1 MAVMLLEWVFTSA
14 FLILVVLIL
23 RAALGKRMSA
33 RLRYALWA
41 VVLVRLL
48 VPVQLFT
55 SPLAGTRIFSES
67 RMEQDVVDWP
77 SVPAAPN
84 APDNTLSLGGQEGPS
99 VTLSNFPQAPNPP
112 IVPDAPEPPA
122 APDLTKAPAWL
133 GWVWLA
139 GSAAVALVL
148 LVSNLRFYWRL
159 RQERIPLEQA
169 DCPLR
174 VYAAVGLPSPCLFGM
189 FRPAIYVTPEAAADP
204 AMLRHVL
211 THEYTHYRH
220 GDHIWSLLRCGALAA
235 HWWDPLVWL
244 AAVLSQ
250 RDAELACDEGAL
262 KRLGDGERAG
272 YGNTLLALVTAKPRP
287 ADLLRC
293 ATTMAGDKKS
303 LKERISRI
311 AKAPKRVIW
320 AVVVAVLVTALACV
334 CAFGQAAEPE
344 EADGPEPDPTASP
357 TADLEQSQADLTFD
371 WDGSSML
378 LVNGKNI
385 AISPDLNR
393 NGVPETVTLGRV
405 CYPDDADKA
414 RESTVDYEWNQALLV
429 RENGEVLWYG
439 IASDIHVGETSFLLY
454 SKDGEDYLMEFD
466 NHGGQGQAY
475 AYYRLFTLENGV
487 ETTVRE
493 NHVEYHY
500 CTDSLASVKD
510 HFDPEAV
517 AAFVDEVDGLLAD
530 CTLLVDTGY
539 NYRGNQELLQ
549 VDMTWLAGYAPG
561 FHWDDSQ
568 TTLENLVRFKMAAEH
583 PLFARDMNRNMKVE
597 MIRVTELDS
606 GIGQRVELWEDDKGT
621 IWAEEGYFA
630 HAGWNAL
637 FLCTLDDKDYLLRY
651 HPTMYQGFCNYE
663 YQLFTLS
670 KSGEEQMIRENGIEF
685 DINFHPFTH
694 QSFDPDAIA
703 GFMDEINGLLANS
716 VQLINTDENLLSAF
730 EKEGRLYD
738 SLWFLDTWE
747 PIFTRDESKSLLE
760 NLRDF
765 KAVME
770 AEWYAEEPVVFHMNE
785 TETNAHILLRYQDKS
800 TQFDVD
806 CWEAH
811 FQPER
816 QVQEQTQVIDLNGD
830 GREEI
835 VFPLV
840 WGHGTGAYI
849 EKLYVFDAETLE
861 QYDTSGLNELILN
874 QFQSTSDEN
883 NFYLNGAGMDV
894 TIPKSEAQKANP
906 YAPMSDA
913 IGFDMII
920 RYTIEDGKVFCW
932 LGCDA
937 STGLINYIG
946 CINVPVRM
954 TPSGSFAC
962 GQAQYTADAPFL

>member
-1 MAVMLLEWVFTSA
+1 MTVMLLEWVFTSV
-14 FLILVVLIL
+14 FLILVVLAL
-23 RAALGKRMSA
+23 RAALGRRMSA

-77 SVPAAPN
+77 SAPTAPN
-84 APDNTLSLGGQEGPS
+84 APDNALSTGGQGGQT
-99 VTLSNFPQAPNPP
+99 VNFAAAPQAPNPP
-112 IVPDAPEPPA
+112 IVPDAPEPLA

-139 GSAAVALVL
+139 GSAAVALIL
-148 LVSNLRFYWRL
+148 LVSNLRFYWKL
-159 RQERIPLEQA
+159 RRERIPMESA

-174 VYAAVGLPSPCLFGM
+174 VYAAVGLPSPCLFGL

-204 AMLRHVL
+204 DMLRHVL
-211 THEYTHYRH
+211 AHEYTHYRQ
-220 GDHIWSLLRCGALAA
+220 GDHLWSLLRCGALAA
-235 HWWDPLVWL
+235 HWWNPLVWL

-287 ADLLRC
+287 VDLFRC

-320 AVVVAVLVTALACV
+320 AVVAAVLVTALACV

-344 EADGPEPDPTASP
+344 EAEEPEPDPTPSP
-357 TADLEQSQADLTFD
+357 TADLELAR
-371 WDGSSML
+371 DGWEL
-378 LVNGKNI
+378 RNTETL
-385 AISPDLNR
+385 AAAHDLNR
-393 NGVPETVTLGRV
+393 NGIPEAVVVGDV
-405 CYPDDADKA
+405 CAPEDGEFYSYGKGVGIIEGD
-414 RESTVDYEWNQALLV
+414 ELLWMGWGS
-429 RENGEVLWYG
+429 N
-439 IASDIHVGETSFLLY
+439 IHAGETSFLLY

-475 AYYRLFTLENGV
+475 AYYRLFTLENGM

-549 VDMTWLAGYAPG
+549 VDMTWLSGYAPS

-568 TTLENLVRFKMAAEH
+568 TTLENLMRFKMAAEH

-597 MIRVTELDS
+597 MISITKID
-606 GIGQRVELWEDDKGT
+606 GGQRVELWEDDKGT

-630 HAGWNAL
+630 HAGYNAL

-651 HPTMYQGFCNYE
+651 HPYMGQGWCTYSYE
-663 YQLFTLS
+663 LFTLTRN
-670 KSGEEQMIRENGIEF
+670 GQEQVVRANSVEF
-685 DINFHPFTH
+685 DINFDNPVHE
-694 QSFDPDAIA
+694 SFDPEAIA
-703 GFMDEINGLLANS
+703 AFMDEINGLLANS
-716 VQLINTDENLLSAF
+716 VQLINTDEDLLSAF

-738 SLWFLDTWE
+738 SLWWLDAWG
-747 PIFTRDESKSLLE
+747 PAFVRDPSKSLLE

-765 KAVME
+765 KEAME
-770 AEWYAEEPVVFHMNE
+770 V
-785 TETNAHILLRYQDKS
+785 RG
-800 TQFDVD
+800 
-806 CWEAH
+806 
-811 FQPER
+811 
-816 QVQEQTQVIDLNGD
+816 NGD
-830 GREEI
+830 GGYASVLLGRSQFILREPYADGERHANI
-835 VFPLV
+835 ADVP
-840 WGHGTGAYI
+840 A
-849 EKLYVFDAETLE
+849 VFDP
-861 QYDTSGLNELILN
+861 YDTYMKLWNFAVVDLDGDGADEVLVYACGVAGDMGGYLLLHQEAGNIYGMAFNSTISGHICFLELKTDGT
-874 QFQSTSDEN
+874 FK
-883 NFYLNGAGMDV
+883 YLDPTGTDW
-894 TIPKSEAQKANP
+894 
-906 YAPMSDA
+906 MS
-913 IGFDMII
+913 ITRVGF
-920 RYTIEDGKVFCW
+920 R
-932 LGCDA
+932 
-937 STGLINYIG
+937 STGYVIDDLASASASDHG
-946 CINVPVRM
+946 DFD
-954 TPSGSFAC
+954 SFLVNHQEATKAEFEAVLA
-962 GQAQYTADAPFL
+962 AQDAKPDAVWYDFTEENIYDVFLKG